1 MNYRAEARPME
12 RSSLP
17 SRVAGQGPLVAL
29 AVTPDDAVDL
39 DAQLNKLVQMV
50 VNLIDAVDYASV
62 TAARDGAYATVATSS
77 ELATAVDQAQYEDQ
91 DGPCLRS
98 LNENTPIGVRDIGTT
113 IKWPGFRQAALA
125 MGLHASVSIP
135 LFSGSGD
142 TVAVLNLYGRD
153 AAAMA
158 PLIAGVPA
166 IFNPDLPLP
175 ADRDD
180 LQPLDAGG
188 EELLTGFAE
197 ALAARSTIQLA
208 LGIIMGQSGTSAQD
222 AYVEL
227 RLRSADAGVAL
238 LTAAET
244 VIAPR

>member
-1 MNYRAEARPME
+1 ME
-12 RSSLP
+12 RSSPP
-17 SRVAGQGPLVAL
+17 SRTDERGPMATAFVAL
-29 AVTPDDAVDL
+29 AMTPDDAVDL
-39 DAQLNKLVQMV
+39 DAQLNKLAQMV
-50 VNLIDAVDYASV
+50 VDRVDAVDYASV
-62 TAARDGAYATVATSS
+62 TAARDGAYATVATTS

-91 DGPCLRS
+91 NGPCLQS
-98 LNENTPIGVRDIGTT
+98 FEESSPIGVRSIDTT

-142 TVAVLNLYGRD
+142 TIAALNLYGRD

-158 PLIAGVPA
+158 PLIAGIPA
-166 IFNPDLPLP
+166 IFDPDLPLP

-208 LGIIMGQSGTSAQD
+208 LGIIMGHTGTQTKD
-222 AYVEL
+222 AYIAL
-227 RLRSADAGVAL
+227 RLRAADAGVPL

-244 VIAPR
+244 VITER

>member
-1 MNYRAEARPME
+1 MAA
-12 RSSLP
+12 
-17 SRVAGQGPLVAL
+17 ALVAL
-29 AVTPDDAVDL
+29 AVTPDDAVNL
-39 DAQLNKLVQMV
+39 DAQLNKLVRMV
-50 VNLIDAVDYASV
+50 VDRVAAVAYASV
-62 TAARDGAYATVATSS
+62 TAARDGGYATVATNSK
-77 ELATAVDQAQYEDQ
+77 LATAVDQAQYEDQ

-98 LNENTPIGVRDIGTT
+98 LDESTPVGVRDIATT
-113 IKWPGFRQAALA
+113 IKWPGFRQAALS

-135 LFSGSGD
+135 LFSGSGA
-142 TVAVLNLYGRD
+142 TIAALNLYGRD

-166 IFNPDLPLP
+166 IFDPDLPLP

-197 ALAARSTIQLA
+197 ALAARSTIQLG
-208 LGIIMGQSGTSAQD
+208 LGIIMGESGTSAKG

-227 RLRSADAGVAL
+227 RLRAANAGDSL

-244 VIAPR
+244 VIARR

>member
-1 MNYRAEARPME
+1 ME
-12 RSSLP
+12 RSSPP
-17 SRVAGQGPLVAL
+17 SHTVEKGPMAAAFVAL
-29 AVTPDDAVDL
+29 AVTPDDALDL
-39 DAQLNKLVQMV
+39 DAQLNTIVQMV
-50 VNLIDAVDYASV
+50 VDRVIAVDYASV
-62 TAARDGAYATVATSS
+62 TAACDGAYATVATSS
-77 ELATAVDQAQYEDQ
+77 DLATAVDQAQYDDQ
-91 DGPCLRS
+91 AGPCLQS
-98 LNENTPIGVRDIGTT
+98 LEESTPVGVRNISTT
-113 IKWPGFRQAALA
+113 IKWPGFREAALT

-142 TVAVLNLYGRD
+142 TIAALNLYARD

-166 IFNPDLPLP
+166 MFDPDLPLP

-180 LQPLDAGG
+180 LPSLDAGG

-208 LGIIMGQSGTSAQD
+208 LGIIMGHTEAPATD
-222 AYVEL
+222 AYIAL
-227 RLRSADAGVAL
+227 RLRAADAGVSL

-244 VIAPR
+244 VIAER

>member
-1 MNYRAEARPME
+1 MAA
-12 RSSLP
+12 
-17 SRVAGQGPLVAL
+17 ALVAL
-29 AVTPDDAVDL
+29 AMTPDDAVDL

-50 VNLIDAVDYASV
+50 VDRVAAVEYASV
-62 TAARDGAYATVATSS
+62 TAARDGAYATVATTS
-77 ELATAVDQAQYEDQ
+77 ELATAVDRAQYDDQ

-98 LNENTPIGVRDIGTT
+98 LEENTPVGVRDIDTT
-113 IKWPGFRQAALA
+113 IKWPGFRQAALS

-142 TVAVLNLYGRD
+142 TIAVLNLYGRD

-166 IFNPDLPLP
+166 IFDPDLSLP

-197 ALAARSTIQLA
+197 ALATRSTIQLA
-208 LGIIMGQSGTSAQD
+208 LGIIMGRTGTSAND
-222 AYVEL
+222 AYIEL
-227 RLRSADAGVAL
+227 RLRAADAGVAL

-244 VIAPR
+244 VIAQR

>member
-1 MNYRAEARPME
+1 ME
-12 RSSLP
+12 RSSP
-17 SRVAGQGPLVAL
+17 SRTDEQGPMAAALVAL
-29 AVTPDDAVDL
+29 AMTPDDAVDL

-50 VNLIDAVDYASV
+50 VDQVAAVEYASV

-77 ELATAVDQAQYEDQ
+77 ELATTVDQAQYEDH

-98 LNENTPIGVRDIGTT
+98 LEENTPVGVRDIDTT
-113 IKWPGFRQAALA
+113 IKWPGFRQAALS

-142 TVAVLNLYGRD
+142 TIAVLNLYGRD

-166 IFNPDLPLP
+166 IFDPDLPLP

-208 LGIIMGQSGTSAQD
+208 LGIIMGQSGTSAKD
-222 AYVEL
+222 AYIEL
-227 RLRSADAGVAL
+227 RLRAADAGVAL

-244 VIAPR
+244 VIAQR

>member
-1 MNYRAEARPME
+1 ME
-12 RSSLP
+12 RSSP
-17 SRVAGQGPLVAL
+17 SSHTDEPGPMAAALVAL
-29 AVTPDDAVDL
+29 AMTPDDAVDL
-39 DAQLNKLVQMV
+39 DPQLNKLVQMV
-50 VNLIDAVDYASV
+50 VDRVAAVDYASV
-62 TAARDGAYATVATSS
+62 TAARSGAYATVATSS
-77 ELATAVDQAQYEDQ
+77 ELATTVDQAQYEDQ

-98 LNENTPIGVRDIGTT
+98 SEENTPVGVRDIDTT
-113 IKWPGFRQAALA
+113 IKWPGFREAALS

-142 TVAVLNLYGRD
+142 TIAVLNLYGRD
-153 AAAMA
+153 AVAMA
-158 PLIAGVPA
+158 PLVAGVPA
-166 IFNPDLPLP
+166 IFDPNLPLP

-208 LGIIMGQSGTSAQD
+208 LGLIMSHTGTPAKD
-222 AYVEL
+222 AYIEL
-227 RLRSADAGVAL
+227 RLRAADTGVAL

-244 VIAPR
+244 VISQR

>member
-1 MNYRAEARPME
+1 MAA
-12 RSSLP
+12 
-17 SRVAGQGPLVAL
+17 ALVAL
-29 AVTPDDAVDL
+29 AMTPDDAVDL
-39 DAQLNKLVQMV
+39 DPQLNKLVQMV
-50 VNLIDAVDYASV
+50 VDRVAAVDYASV
-62 TAARDGAYATVATSS
+62 TAARSGAYATVATSS
-77 ELATAVDQAQYEDQ
+77 ELATTVDQAQYEDQ

-98 LNENTPIGVRDIGTT
+98 LEENTPVGVRDIDTT
-113 IKWPGFRQAALA
+113 IKWPGFREAALS

-142 TVAVLNLYGRD
+142 TIAVLNLYGRD
-153 AAAMA
+153 AVAMA
-158 PLIAGVPA
+158 PLVAGVPA
-166 IFNPDLPLP
+166 IFDPNLPLP

-208 LGIIMGQSGTSAQD
+208 LGIIMGHTGTPAKD
-222 AYVEL
+222 AYIEL
-227 RLRSADAGVAL
+227 RLRAADAGVAL

-244 VIAPR
+244 VISGR

>member
-1 MNYRAEARPME
+1 MAA
-12 RSSLP
+12 
-17 SRVAGQGPLVAL
+17 ALVAL
-29 AVTPDDAVDL
+29 AMTPDDAVSL
-39 DAQLNKLVQMV
+39 DAQLDKLVQMV
-50 VNLIDAVDYASV
+50 VDRVDAVDYASV
-62 TAARDGAYATVATSS
+62 TATRDGAYATVATTS
-77 ELATAVDQAQYEDQ
+77 ELATSVDQAQYKDQ
-91 DGPCLRS
+91 DGPCLQS
-98 LNENTPIGVRDIGTT
+98 LEENTPIGVWDIDTT
-113 IKWPGFRQAALA
+113 IKWPGFREAALS
-125 MGLHASVSIP
+125 MGLPSSVSIP

-142 TVAVLNLYGRD
+142 TIAVLNLYGRD

-166 IFNPDLPLP
+166 IFDPDLPLP

-208 LGIIMGQSGTSAQD
+208 LGIIIGHTGTPAKD
-222 AYVEL
+222 AYIAL
-227 RLRSADAGVAL
+227 RLRAADAGVSL

-244 VIAPR
+244 VITER

>member
-1 MNYRAEARPME
+1 MK
-12 RSSLP
+12 RSSPP
-17 SRVAGQGPLVAL
+17 SRTDGQATMAAAFVAL
-29 AVTPDDAVDL
+29 AMTPDDAVDL

-50 VNLIDAVDYASV
+50 VDRVDAVDYASV
-62 TAARDGAYATVATSS
+62 TATRDGAYATVATVATTS

-91 DGPCLRS
+91 DGPCLQS
-98 LNENTPIGVRDIGTT
+98 LEESTTVGVRSIATT
-113 IKWPGFRQAALA
+113 ITWPGFREAALA

-142 TVAVLNLYGRD
+142 TIAALNLYGRD

-166 IFNPDLPLP
+166 IFDPDLPLP

-188 EELLTGFAE
+188 DELLTSFAE

-208 LGIIMGQSGTSAQD
+208 LGIVMGHTGTPAKD
-222 AYVEL
+222 AYIAL
-227 RLRSADAGVAL
+227 RLRAADAGVSL
-238 LTAAET
+238 LTTAET
-244 VIAPR
+244 VITER

>member
-1 MNYRAEARPME
+1 VE
-12 RSSLP
+12 RSSPP
-17 SRVAGQGPLVAL
+17 SHTDEHGPLAAAL
-29 AVTPDDAVDL
+29 VSLAMTPDDAVDL
-39 DAQLNKLVQMV
+39 DAQLDKLVRMV
-50 VNLIDAVDYASV
+50 VDRVAAVEYASV

-77 ELATAVDQAQYEDQ
+77 ELAMTVDQAQYEDQ

-98 LNENTPIGVRDIGTT
+98 LEEKSPVGVRDIDTT
-113 IKWPGFRQAALA
+113 IKWPGFRQAALS

-142 TVAVLNLYGRD
+142 TIAALNLYGRD

-166 IFNPDLPLP
+166 IFDPDLPLP

-208 LGIIMGQSGTSAQD
+208 LGIIMGESGTSAQD

>member
-1 MNYRAEARPME
+1 ME
-12 RSSLP
+12 RSSPP
-17 SRVAGQGPLVAL
+17 SRTDEQGPMAAALVAL
-29 AVTPDDAVDL
+29 AMTPDDAVDL

-50 VNLIDAVDYASV
+50 VDRVAAVEYASV

-77 ELATAVDQAQYEDQ
+77 ELATTVDQAQYEDQ

-98 LNENTPIGVRDIGTT
+98 LEENTPVGVRDIDTT
-113 IKWPGFRQAALA
+113 IKWPGFRQAALS

-142 TVAVLNLYGRD
+142 TIAVLNLYGRD

-166 IFNPDLPLP
+166 IFDPDLPLP
-175 ADRDD
+175 ADRND

-208 LGIIMGQSGTSAQD
+208 LGIIMGQSGTSAKD
-222 AYVEL
+222 AYIQL
-227 RLRSADAGVAL
+227 RLRAADAGVAL

-244 VIAPR
+244 VIAQR